1 MSGTIV
7 SARLHSIGTY
17 FWLLSFVEVGGASGE
32 ESACVRNVEVVEM
45 VVVVCVRACHL
56 LREKGVRDS
65 RSVMSSVRIACSLV
79 SCNACVH
86 GVLCWIGLKTF
97 YCVVLLATKFPKKL
111 WVCSV
116 L

>member
-17 FWLLSFVEVGGASGE
+17 FWLLSFVEVGGVSGE

-65 RSVMSSVRIACSLV
+65 RSVMSSVRIACRVV
-79 SCNACVH
+79 SCSNALRVYT
-86 GVLCWIGLKTF
+86 VVWLLC
-97 YCVVLLATKFPKKL
+97 CVVLDLKESTNSKKMI
-111 WVCSV
+111 
-116 L
+116 

>member
-17 FWLLSFVEVGGASGE
+17 FWLLSFGGVSGE

-65 RSVMSSVRIACSLV
+65 RSVMSSVRIACRVV
-79 SCNACVH
+79 SCSNA
-86 GVLCWIGLKTF
+86 LR
-97 YCVVLLATKFPKKL
+97 VVFCLI
-111 WVCSV
+111 
-116 L
+116 

>member
-86 GVLCWIGLKTF
+86 GVLWLDWF
-97 YCVVLLATKFPKKL
+97 ENFLFVVLLAKN
-111 WVCSV
+111 WVMRS
-116 L
+116 